1 MNAKRPRR
9 SLGNALTLEVLALLT
24 VLSVCFSL
32 VPHAEAAI
40 DPAVVLDGPAN
51 NILDVDGA
59 AMAPDG
65 SGGIVY
71 RKLVGGIV
79 HAFAVPFS
87 DGRWGAPIEVDDED
101 AYGASEPAI
110 AAGEGGRLLVVWVQ
124 ARNVGSSDIAEYELM
139 SASLQPGASAFGQ
152 AIAVNTNVGE
162 PRTADISAVNP
173 KLAMAPDGAAYVVYR
188 VVLDACG
195 LGDEGNPAEARCRP
209 GTTDKVISV
218 RVASFN
224 YLRWSSVGQINRASQ
239 IAMRDPTNE
248 NAPSIGIALNGNGVV
263 AWQEP
268 DASGVARIW
277 VRRLFGT
284 AKGGVQEA
292 SPESLSGREVTS
304 DADAPSVAVGP
315 YGEAQ
320 IAFRV
325 HGAPGSAVTVTQL
338 FVNSIPSEA
347 APNGATL
354 EGATRI
360 ASAQGEIGAPSNSLD
375 QQEGFRLAWTQ
386 DGVVHELGGNRR
398 SLESP
403 LAVGSS
409 SSSQVQTTI
418 NPSGGDTTAW
428 TVTGS
433 SAAVQAREDYAQGA
447 YQTAQLAGTV
457 SGPIGGLWL
466 GGDGQGDALIA
477 FAQGVAGRLEV
488 LGSFSQAPPAP
499 FVIDA
504 PSGWVRGLAT
514 KLTWEGAFDAVA
526 GITYT
531 VYVDGRPRLRTTGL
545 SARLTPHGLGDGVHR
560 VQVLATDSSGQQT
573 MSARSPLR
581 VDANPPIVRVVR
593 IDDGIGVRVTVTDS
607 ASGVEVNP
615 TRIDLGD
622 GSRVNGRTRVSH
634 RYARPGLYTIVAQ
647 VRDRVGNHAVVH
659 IRVDAR

>member
-1 MNAKRPRR
+1 MSCRSASSQGTGPPRSISKPRRRDPRGRPPPLKTPAKPSLPDVRTRKLNSPCMNAKRPRR

-24 VLSVCFSL
+24 VLSVFFSL

-268 DASGVARIW
+268 DASGVARI
-277 VRRLFGT
+277 
-284 AKGGVQEA
+284 
-292 SPESLSGREVTS
+292 
-304 DADAPSVAVGP
+304 
-315 YGEAQ
+315 
-320 IAFRV
+320 
-325 HGAPGSAVTVTQL
+325 
-338 FVNSIPSEA
+338 
-347 APNGATL
+347 
-354 EGATRI
+354 
-360 ASAQGEIGAPSNSLD
+360 
-375 QQEGFRLAWTQ
+375 
-386 DGVVHELGGNRR
+386 
-398 SLESP
+398 
-403 LAVGSS
+403 
-409 SSSQVQTTI
+409 
-418 NPSGGDTTAW
+418 
-428 TVTGS
+428 
-433 SAAVQAREDYAQGA
+433 
-447 YQTAQLAGTV
+447 
-457 SGPIGGLWL
+457 
-466 GGDGQGDALIA
+466 
-477 FAQGVAGRLEV
+477 
-488 LGSFSQAPPAP
+488 
-499 FVIDA
+499 
-504 PSGWVRGLAT
+504 
-514 KLTWEGAFDAVA
+514 
-526 GITYT
+526 
-531 VYVDGRPRLRTTGL
+531 
-545 SARLTPHGLGDGVHR
+545 
-560 VQVLATDSSGQQT
+560 
-573 MSARSPLR
+573 
-581 VDANPPIVRVVR
+581 
-593 IDDGIGVRVTVTDS
+593 
-607 ASGVEVNP
+607 
-615 TRIDLGD
+615 
-622 GSRVNGRTRVSH
+622 
-634 RYARPGLYTIVAQ
+634 
-647 VRDRVGNHAVVH
+647 
-659 IRVDAR
+659 